1 MASLPPSL
9 LFTVRRRQPELVT
22 PAIPTPHEVKLLS
35 DIDDQEGFRFL
46 APLIHIYRNEPSMA
60 GKDPVEVIRKA
71 LSQTLVFYYP
81 FAGRLKEGPGRKLM
95 VDCTGEGVL
104 FVEADADVT
113 LDQFGE
119 APQPPFPCFH
129 QLFYDVQNPEEI
141 INYPLLVIQVT
152 RLKCG
157 GFIVASRLNHT
168 MSDGAGIKQFMNC
181 MGEMAR
187 GACEPSIQPVWC
199 RELLMARDPP
209 RITCNHREYERV
221 PSNDTINS
229 YEDDIVHRSFFFGPI
244 EIAAIRRL
252 VPLHLRK
259 CTTFDVITA
268 WFWCCRT
275 KALQLKQEVEVRLM
289 CMANA
294 RARFNPP
301 LPDGY
306 YGNAIAYPTAVTT
319 AGKLSFGY
327 ALELIKKVKA
337 EVTEEYV
344 HSVAD
349 LMVTKGRCLFTT
361 VNSCIVSDLTRAR
374 FREVDFGWGKA
385 VYGGLAKGGA
395 GAFPGVTFLVPHK
408 NARGEEGIILPI
420 CLPAKAMKSFAKE
433 FEDMLGDQN
442 RSTMSDLRIM
452 SSL

>member
-9 LFTVRRRQPELVT
+9 LFTVRRRQPELVA
-22 PAIPTPHEVKLLS
+22 PAILTPHEVKLLS
-35 DIDDQEGFRFL
+35 DIDDQQGLRFL
-46 APLIHIYRNEPSMA
+46 APVIHIYRYEPSMG

-81 FAGRLKEGPGRKLM
+81 YAGRLREGPGRKLM

-113 LDQFGE
+113 LDQFGDSL
-119 APQPPFPCFH
+119 QPPFPCFH
-129 QLFYDVQNPEEI
+129 QLFYDVPASEEI
-141 INYPLLVIQVT
+141 INYPLLVIQIT
-152 RLKCG
+152 RIKCG
-157 GFIVASRLNHT
+157 GFIVASRFNHT
-168 MSDGAGIKQFMNC
+168 MSDAAGIKQFMNC

-187 GACEPSIQPVWC
+187 GAREPSIQPVWC

-209 RITCNHREYERV
+209 RITCNHREYEQV
-221 PSNDTINS
+221 PYDDTINS
-229 YEDDIVHRSFFFGPI
+229 YEDDIVHRSFYFGPT
-244 EIAAIRRL
+244 EIVALRRL
-252 VPLHLRK
+252 VPLHLPYY
-259 CTTFDVITA
+259 TTFDVITA
-268 WFWCCRT
+268 CFWVCRT
-275 KALQLKQEVEVRLM
+275 KALQLKPEEEVRLM
-289 CMANA
+289 CMVNA

-306 YGNAIAYPTAVTT
+306 YGNAIAYPAAVTT

-337 EVTEEYV
+337 EVTEEYM
-344 HSVAD
+344 HSLAD

-361 VNSCIVSDLTRAR
+361 VRSCLVSDLTRAQS
-374 FREVDFGWGKA
+374 REVDFGWGKA
-385 VYGGLAKGGA
+385 VYGGMAKGGA
-395 GAFPGVTFLVPHK
+395 GAFTGVTYLVPHK

-420 CLPAKAMKSFAKE
+420 CLSAIVMKSFAKE
-433 FEDMLGDQN
+433 FEDILGNQDL
-442 RSTMSDLRIM
+442 STRSDLRIM